1 MTIKLEEL
9 SEKELDALREVGN
22 IGAGNAATSLSQILG
37 NKIDMT
43 VPRARV
49 LEFDEVPELLGGQE
63 NVVVGVYLRVF
74 GDIQGNIMFLLPT
87 DSAERLIEM
96 LMGGMDEDGL
106 AGEVAQ
112 SAIMEVGNILT
123 SSYLNALSSFSG
135 LTVVPSTPSLAY
147 DMAGAILST
156 ILIELSEVSDYALLI
171 ETEFIGD
178 GKTIDGNFFM
188 LPDLDSL
195 HILLKSI
202 GVSEDDK

>member
-1 MTIKLEEL
+1 MSIKLENL
-9 SEKELDALREVGN
+9 NLRELDALKEVGN
-22 IGAGNAATSLSQILG
+22 IGAGNAATALSQIIG
-37 NKIDMT
+37 KRVDMT

-49 LEFDEVPELLGGQE
+49 LELSQVPEILGGTE
-63 NVVVGVYLRVF
+63 NLVVGVYLRIF

-87 DSAERLIEM
+87 ESAETLVEM
-96 LMGGMDEDGL
+96 LMGSVSEDGI
-106 AGEVAQ
+106 AGEIAQ
-112 SAIMEVGNILT
+112 SAITEVGNILT
-123 SSYLNALSSFSG
+123 SSYLNALSAFSG

-171 ETEFIGD
+171 ETEFIGE

-195 HILLKSI
+195 YVLLKTI
-202 GVSEDDK
+202 GATKDE

>member
-1 MTIKLEEL
+1 MSIKIEALTE
-9 SEKELDALREVGN
+9 SELDALKEVGN
-22 IGAGNAATSLSQILG
+22 IGAGNAATALSQILS
-37 NKIDMT
+37 KRVDMT

-49 LEFDEVPELLGGQE
+49 LELTKVPELLGGEE
-63 NVVVGVYLRVF
+63 NLVIGVYLRIF
-74 GDIQGNIMFLLPT
+74 GDIQGNIMFLLPVS
-87 DSAERLIEM
+87 SAEKLVEM
-96 LMGGMDEDGL
+96 LLGAAEEEGVL
-106 AGEVAQ
+106 GEISQ
-112 SAIMEVGNILT
+112 SAITEVGNIIT
-123 SSYLNALSSFSG
+123 SSYLNALSGFSG

-195 HILLKSI
+195 NILLKAI
-202 GVSEDDK
+202 GAKKND